1 MGRLRIK
8 HYFFLS
14 VFVIVLVNHIKGI
27 NLVTSATQINELEMS
42 LSPEM
47 EQSLCKDLSLTLA
60 KFPKVRLGHLPTPLE
75 PMDRLSEILGGPRLW
90 VKRDDCTGLSSGGNK
105 TRKLEFLMAD
115 AQSKGAD
122 TIITQGAT
130 QSNHARQTTAAAAK
144 LGMECH
150 ILLEDRTGSNDNNYI
165 LNGNVLLDRLHGA
178 SVSKRSGGTDMNLEM
193 QDFADALIE
202 KGKKPY
208 IIPGGGSN
216 PIGALGYV
224 NCARELTE
232 QASEIGLKIDA
243 LVHATGSAGTQA
255 GLVTGLA
262 AIQSSIHLLGIGV
275 RAPKDKQEQMVFDLA
290 QKTADYLDTGIEIE
304 RDKVRAICDYVGAG
318 YGLPTDGMIKAVK
331 LLAQSEGLLFDPV
344 YSGKG
349 LDGLI
354 DQIKKGYFAGM
365 DNVVFLHTGGSA
377 ALFGYPET
385 FELPGYAN

>member
-1 MGRLRIK
+1 M
-8 HYFFLS
+8 
-14 VFVIVLVNHIKGI
+14 VLVNHIKGI

-178 SVSKRSGGTDMNLEM
+178 SVSKRSGGTDINLEM

-255 GLVTGLA
+255 GLVAGLA

>member
-1 MGRLRIK
+1 M
-8 HYFFLS
+8 
-14 VFVIVLVNHIKGI
+14 VLANHIKGI

-193 QDFADALIE
+193 QDFADTLTE

-255 GLVTGLA
+255 GLVAGLA

>member
-1 MGRLRIK
+1 MGRPRIK
-8 HYFFLS
+8 HYFFLL
-14 VFVIVLVNHIKGI
+14 VFVMVLVNHIKGI

-224 NCARELTE
+224 NCLMKNLLSGMRIRASQNAIRLARSNLDYLRQQQREMDWREEMYMRHWIEYYKKYALGV
-232 QASEIGLKIDA
+232 AVLIMFFIGAPLGSIIRKGGIGLP
-243 LVHATGSAGTQA
+243 LVISTIA
-255 GLVTGLA
+255 
-262 AIQSSIHLLGIGV
+262 
-275 RAPKDKQEQMVFDLA
+275 F
-290 QKTADYLDTGIEIE
+290 
-304 RDKVRAICDYVGAG
+304 
-318 YGLPTDGMIKAVK
+318 
-331 LLAQSEGLLFDPV
+331 
-344 YSGKG
+344 
-349 LDGLI
+349 LI
-354 DQIKKGYFAGM
+354 FHIL
-365 DNVVFLHTGGSA
+365 NT
-377 ALFGYPET
+377 T
-385 FELPGYAN
+385 FEKMGREMLMDVELASWLPSIILAPVALWLTYSASTDRALLSGEWFNIISSKLRKGKANA

>member
-1 MGRLRIK
+1 M
-8 HYFFLS
+8 
-14 VFVIVLVNHIKGI
+14 VLVNNIKGI
-27 NLVTSATQINELEMS
+27 NLVASATQINELEMS

>member
-8 HYFFLS
+8 HYFFLL
-14 VFVIVLVNHIKGI
+14 VFVMVLVNHIKGI

>member
-1 MGRLRIK
+1 M
-8 HYFFLS
+8 
-14 VFVIVLVNHIKGI
+14 VLVNHIEGI

-193 QDFADALIE
+193 QDFADTLTE

-255 GLVTGLA
+255 GLVAGLA

>member
-8 HYFFLS
+8 HYFFLL
-14 VFVIVLVNHIKGI
+14 VFVRVLVNHIKGI